1 MLPERER
8 PFALSHGVA
17 GMSAMSP
24 PSQQTWKRNSSL
36 ARGLDRGLRGC
47 VSAGAPAWPG
57 RGSPLQ
63 SWRQARSAKVTRGP
77 QTGSRGKTFLLVVP
91 CHPHPSHPVTEGAF
105 GHQDQ
110 VMSRTHTLNLSV
122 ASVDPGIKS
131 KTPATVHTAR
141 GPGGAWLRDLY
152 YPPSTHA
159 VHFCLKQWFSLGKRG
174 LRGG

>member
-63 SWRQARSAKVTRGP
+63 SWRQARSAKVTHGP

-110 VMSRTHTLNLSV
+110 VMSRTHSRPFGGCSGPWHQIQNSCHGSYSAGPWGSV
-122 ASVDPGIKS
+122 A
-131 KTPATVHTAR
+131 
-141 GPGGAWLRDLY
+141 
-152 YPPSTHA
+152 
-159 VHFCLKQWFSLGKRG
+159 
-174 LRGG
+174 

>member
-63 SWRQARSAKVTRGP
+63 SWRQARSAKVTCRP

-110 VMSRTHTLNLSV
+110 VMSRTHSQPFGGFSGPWHQIQNSCRGSYSAGPWGSV
-122 ASVDPGIKS
+122 A
-131 KTPATVHTAR
+131 
-141 GPGGAWLRDLY
+141 
-152 YPPSTHA
+152 
-159 VHFCLKQWFSLGKRG
+159 
-174 LRGG
+174 